1 MALTAE
7 VTTIAY
13 GIVWLAS
20 GDAAGVDGECIVAVD
35 FEQWLHNRNGRR

>member
-7 VTTIAY
+7 LATIAY
-13 GIVWLAS
+13 GIVWLVS
-20 GDAAGVDGECIVAVD
+20 DDTAGVDGECIVAVD